1 MALPAKLV
9 SPFISVPKFQVL
21 LLCHPGECEEGGGAD
36 HSLHDGH
43 SGRPEWYMDCWDL
56 HNNVAK
62 TRKDL
67 IINTI
72 DMNVIDLMLCT
83 ELRVRHTK
91 CSIIIKS
98 VKKPVCK
105 G

>member
-1 MALPAKLV
+1 M
-9 SPFISVPKFQVL
+9 FEC
-21 LLCHPGECEEGGGAD
+21 LCFSLYAHSTQGNKVFRAGAD